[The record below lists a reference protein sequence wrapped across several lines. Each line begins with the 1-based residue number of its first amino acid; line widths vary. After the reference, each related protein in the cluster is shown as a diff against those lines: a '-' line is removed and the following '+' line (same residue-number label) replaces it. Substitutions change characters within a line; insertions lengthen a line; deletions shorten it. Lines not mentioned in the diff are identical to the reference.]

1 LTRTQEALVAEAI
14 QTGIRIYLDLAALER
29 LIGGSSEAEV
39 EIREGIVRTFAKK
52 HLKELAN
59 LEAFQPY
66 LKKIAGAVEEELKAQ
81 IPLVTIRAP
90 RWKGDPEE
98 RYKLDDSN
106 LTVAKFKSQ
115 LAAEAVQQIQPLC
128 NRAVQQAREDVA
140 AQFTKA
146 ITALKAEVDKTVE
159 KQLSRN
165 VEQIVKNEVERRLK
179 EIAKN
184 LAKAS

>member
-1 LTRTQEALVAEAI
+1 
-14 QTGIRIYLDLAALER
+14 
-29 LIGGSSEAEV
+29 
-39 EIREGIVRTFAKK
+39 
-52 HLKELAN
+52 
-59 LEAFQPY
+59 
-66 LKKIAGAVEEELKAQ
+66 
-81 IPLVTIRAP
+81 
-90 RWKGDPEE
+90 
-98 RYKLDDSN
+98 
-106 LTVAKFKSQ
+106 
-115 LAAEAVQQIQPLC
+115 
-128 NRAVQQAREDVA
+128 VQQAREDVA